1 MSACFIPALTFAL
14 LCKISS
20 AESQSFQRIAL
31 TSCRLSG
38 VDGEARC
45 GSYEVYE
52 DRNTRKGRKIK
63 LKVAVVP
70 ALGSKPL
77 PDALF

>member
-1 MSACFIPALTFAL
+1 MSAYFIPALTFAL
-14 LCKISS
+14 LCIISS

-38 VDGEARC
+38 VDGEACC
-45 GSYEVYE
+45 GSYEVNE
-52 DRNTRKGRKIK
+52 DRHAWKGLKIK
-63 LKVAVVP
+63 LKVAVLP
-70 ALGSKPL
+70 AQGSKPL